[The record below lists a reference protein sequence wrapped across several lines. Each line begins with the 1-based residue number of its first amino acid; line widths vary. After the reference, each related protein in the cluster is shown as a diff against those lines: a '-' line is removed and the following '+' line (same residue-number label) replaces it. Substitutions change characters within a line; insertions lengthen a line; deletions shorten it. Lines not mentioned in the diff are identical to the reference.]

1 MICALLGLLPSPAL
15 AAEDRDAT
23 VSAEDAALY
32 QSHLDQ
38 ARFFAKRR
46 WYADALVEID
56 AALATTAGETSFEAR
71 WLGAQ
76 VAWEL
81 TDGLTALRFA
91 EEAAARAERQ
101 DDVDMALA
109 FADGL
114 RRDIGTL
121 TVNAPYPG
129 VVSRLQLEPLSPMI
143 DPSLKEFSTRAALR
157 WRDKTPLPATLSL
170 PAGDWLVNGVS
181 ATVRADEEETLVLP
195 MRNVGNRALS
205 ALQVSRLELSTGV
218 AIWVG
223 DDVHGLYPAARG
235 QLSWTQ
241 PAGPLLLGLVGELDL
256 QGYSTADHQSQMRP
270 LGGGVGLRVGT
281 EIFVGGPIGIRP
293 SLTARYA
300 RLPGIEADCL
310 PDGQAWVCGW
320 ESPTEGPV
328 NHLYVASPAWL
339 AGGELL
345 IEHREAG
352 RTTSLGTGVKLGV
365 EHAFGHVPASGE
377 ALTVSGQA
385 VPWTSDQG
393 RFGGDS
399 ISMLANLA
407 LAF

>member
-1 MICALLGLLPSPAL
+1 MIAALLAPLLPCPAL
-15 AAEDRDAT
+15 AAEPPAEASDA
-23 VSAEDAALY
+23 SAY

-46 WYADALVEID
+46 WYADAWTEVE
-56 AALATTAGETSFEAR
+56 AALQTTAGQGSFELH

-76 VAWEL
+76 IAWEL
-81 TDGLTALRFA
+81 TEGSLALRLA
-91 EEAAARAERQ
+91 EAAAALAEGPDQ
-101 DDVDMALA
+101 ADLALA
-109 FADGL
+109 FAEGL
-114 RRDIGTL
+114 RRDIGYL
-121 TVNAPYPG
+121 RVDAPYPG
-129 VVSRLQLEPLSPMI
+129 VVSRLQLEPQSVMI
-143 DPSLKEFSTRAALR
+143 DPALKEFSTRAALR
-157 WRDKTPLPATLSL
+157 WRDKTALPATLSL

-181 ATVRADEEETLVLP
+181 ATVVADEERGLILP

-218 AIWVG
+218 GVWVG
-223 DDVHGLYPAARG
+223 EDVDALFPAARG

-256 QGYSTADHQSQMRP
+256 QGYSAADHQSRARP
-270 LGGGVGLRVGT
+270 LGAGVGARVGT
-281 EIFVGGPIGIRP
+281 EIFVGGPVGVRP

-300 RLPGIEADCL
+300 RVPGIEQSCL
-310 PDGQAWVCGW
+310 PDGEAWVCGW
-320 ESPTEGPV
+320 DAPPSGPV
-328 NHLYVASPAWL
+328 HHLYVASPAWL
-339 AGGELL
+339 VGGELL

-365 EHAFGHVPASGE
+365 EHAFGALPASGE
-377 ALTVSGQA
+377 AITADGTTLS
-385 VPWTSDQG
+385 WTSAQG
-393 RFGGDS
+393 RFGGNS